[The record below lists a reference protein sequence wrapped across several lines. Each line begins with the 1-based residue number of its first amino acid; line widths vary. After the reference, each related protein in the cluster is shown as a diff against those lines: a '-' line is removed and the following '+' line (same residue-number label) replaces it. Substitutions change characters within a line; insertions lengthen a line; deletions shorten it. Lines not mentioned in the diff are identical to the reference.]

1 MSTFAIVVV
10 VLAVAGGIT
19 YFLMKKGKI
28 QDANNN
34 NIPDAVEEKV
44 EEVKEVVKKTA
55 AKAKKEADL
64 MEAFKTAGLT
74 DDEQQKFREIAEES
88 SAFGKALKA
97 DATLSEEEKAA
108 KSKEY
113 GKAKAARLK
122 ELLGAEK
129 YKALKDVQ
137 NAQKEAAKTN

>member
-55 AKAKKEADL
+55 AKAKKVKAV
-64 MEAFKTAGLT
+64 
-74 DDEQQKFREIAEES
+74 AEEVV
-88 SAFGKALKA
+88 KVV
-97 DATLSEEEKAA
+97 EKVKKPAA
-108 KSKEY
+108 K
-113 GKAKAARLK
+113 
-122 ELLGAEK
+122 
-129 YKALKDVQ
+129 
-137 NAQKEAAKTN
+137 KTTKK